1 MCLLGKLQ
9 FINRCIS
16 TAKTQRQ
23 REMTEVMVQV
33 KRREPNQQGQQIGGV
48 GRVFQQ
54 KQWDPLKP
62 KEMF

>member
-1 MCLLGKLQ
+1 
-9 FINRCIS
+9 
-16 TAKTQRQ
+16 
-23 REMTEVMVQV
+23 MVQV